1 MTLRF
6 TILGC
11 GSSPGVPRVHG
22 EWGAC
27 NPDNPK
33 NRRLRCSLL
42 VERIGANGKTVVVID
57 TSPDFRQQML
67 NAGVKKLDGVIY
79 THAHAD
85 HVHGIDDLR
94 GYTQLQGERI
104 TTYSDEPTFER
115 LMQGFRYCYETP
127 EGGIYPPILEN
138 RTIRAGEAFEID
150 GDGGK
155 IRFFPILQTHANITS
170 LGFRIGGDLDKFAGG
185 LCYSSDISAIPDESV
200 KYIKNLDVWIVDA
213 LQYRAHVSHF
223 SLGEA
228 LEWIDKLKPKRSI
241 LTHMHIPLDYDAVMA
256 ETPDHV
262 VPAYDGLTLELPV
275 LATPDAAELN
285 G

>member
-27 NPDNPK
+27 DPANPRNY
-33 NRRLRCSLL
+33 RLRCSLL
-42 VERIGANGKTVVVID
+42 VERIGKNGKTVVVID

-67 NAGVKKLDGVIY
+67 RADVKKLDGVVY

-94 GYTQLQGERI
+94 GYAQLQRRQI
-104 TTYSDEPTFER
+104 PTYSDQPTFER
-115 LMQGFRYCYETP
+115 LMQGFGYCYETP
-127 EGGIYPPILEN
+127 AGGIYPPILEN
-138 RTIRAGEAFEID
+138 HLICSGEAFEID

-155 IRFFPILQTHANITS
+155 ISFLPILQTHANITS
-170 LGFRIGGDLDKFAGG
+170 LGFRIGGNPKSLEGG
-185 LCYSSDISAIPDESV
+185 LCYSPDVSAIPGESV
-200 KYIKNLDVWIVDA
+200 KYLEKLDMWIVDA
-213 LQYRAHVSHF
+213 LQYREHISHF

-228 LEWIDKLKPKRSI
+228 LEWIGKMSPKRSI
-241 LTHMHIPLDYDAVMA
+241 LTHMHIPLDYDAVMK
-256 ETPDHV
+256 ETPENV
-262 VPAYDGLTLELPV
+262 EPAFDGLVVEQ
-275 LATPDAAELN
+275 ESE
-285 G
+285 